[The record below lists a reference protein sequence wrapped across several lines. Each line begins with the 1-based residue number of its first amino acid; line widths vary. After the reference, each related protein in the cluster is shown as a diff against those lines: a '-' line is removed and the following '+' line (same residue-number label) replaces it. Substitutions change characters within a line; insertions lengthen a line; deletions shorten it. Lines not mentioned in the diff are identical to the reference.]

1 MSVPVVAIVPS
12 LGVPRDAGRS
22 LAALRRELAA
32 CGGHL
37 VWVHQG
43 GEVPPVIDRPGERL
57 VRLAEPVGFARSI
70 HAGIAVAAAAPLLAL
85 VNDDLEVE
93 AGWLGALMATLAAA
107 PQLGAVQGVNRLAAD
122 PRRLDGLG
130 IGWNRWWQAIQ
141 LGHGEPWDPGLADRE
156 VFGVSAT
163 GAVYRRA
170 ALDAVAGAPGRPFD
184 ERLGSWYEDVDLA
197 VRLRAAGWQA
207 RCVAAARAL
216 HAGSATGARRPFDR
230 ARRVT
235 ANRWLVVAR
244 LTGRRFPLL
253 LPRLLLRDGVDAA
266 RALAA
271 GRAAE
276 AFARPAG
283 WVTALARLPG
293 FARAGRPLLSEPEMA
308 RFRVGSPA

>member
-1 MSVPVVAIVPS
+1 MSAPVVAIVPS
-12 LGVPRDAGRS
+12 LGVPPDAGRS
-22 LAALRRELAA
+22 LAALRRELAT
-32 CGGHL
+32 CGGLL

-43 GEVPPVIDRPGERL
+43 GEPPPAIDRPGELL
-57 VRLAEPVGFARSI
+57 VRLDEPVGFARAI
-70 HAGIAVAAAAPLLAL
+70 HAGVSAAPATPFLAL

-93 AGWLGALMATLAAA
+93 AGWLSALLAALAAA
-107 PQLGAVQGVNRLAAD
+107 PQLAAVQGVNRRADD
-122 PRRLDGLG
+122 PRCLDGLG
-130 IGWNRWWQAIQ
+130 IGWNRWWQAVQ
-141 LGHGEPWDPGLADRE
+141 LGHGEPWDPALADRE
-156 VFGVSAT
+156 VFGASAT
-163 GAVYRRA
+163 GAIYRRT
-170 ALDAVAGAPGRPFD
+170 ALDAVALAPGRPFD

-197 VRLRAAGWQA
+197 VRLRAAGWGA
-207 RCVAAARAL
+207 RCVAAAQAL

-271 GRAAE
+271 GHVAE
-276 AFARPAG
+276 ALARPAG
-283 WVTALARLPG
+283 WARALARLPG
-293 FARAGRPLLSEPEMA
+293 FARVGRPLLSRSEMA

>member
-1 MSVPVVAIVPS
+1 MGDPRGLPDRARAGLRRGRGDADRPLDAQPAGAQGAGARGTGRRPVARSLRGAGGRRLADEPGCRRRLATRRSPRPAQLAGRRRPAGFDRARQGGVRLAMSVPVVAIVPS

-57 VRLAEPVGFARSI
+57 VRLAEAVGFARAI
-70 HAGIAVAAAAPLLAL
+70 HAGIAAAAAAPLLAL

-93 AGWLGALMATLAAA
+93 AGWLAALLATLAAA
-107 PQLGAVQGVNRLAAD
+107 PRLGAVQGVNRLAAD

-141 LGHGEPWDPGLADRE
+141 LGHGEPWDAGLADRE

-197 VRLRAAGWQA
+197 VRL
-207 RCVAAARAL
+207 
-216 HAGSATGARRPFDR
+216 
-230 ARRVT
+230 
-235 ANRWLVVAR
+235 
-244 LTGRRFPLL
+244 
-253 LPRLLLRDGVDAA
+253 
-266 RALAA
+266 
-271 GRAAE
+271 
-276 AFARPAG
+276 
-283 WVTALARLPG
+283 
-293 FARAGRPLLSEPEMA
+293 
-308 RFRVGSPA
+308 